1 MKKIYEKPVF
11 VRKGKLS
18 MVVASIPSNLSRC
31 LRGIHWPLRACPTN
45 RAFLT
50 CSCANKPRT

>member
-18 MVVASIPSNLSRC
+18 MVVAGPS
-31 LRGIHWPLRACPTN
+31 AVTN
-45 RAFLT
+45 GGGT
-50 CSCANKPRT
+50 

>member
-18 MVVASIPSNLSRC
+18 MVVAGGSVI
-31 LRGIHWPLRACPTN
+31 
-45 RAFLT
+45 
-50 CSCANKPRT
+50 ANGGG